1 MGDILRRSPLVVL
14 LVFLVV
20 VLAAVLAAEYLL
32 GGPPAVP
39 ASVKRTAPADAKL
52 LPPLAVVAPEQAYPE
67 TAARPLFTPTRRPAP
82 EAAAVAQPTFQKGQ
96 FVLLGVIIA
105 GNTRTAM
112 LREKANGRLHR
123 VEVGRDVNGI
133 RVSQVDRDT
142 VTLAQGTETE
152 TLPLSVQRPGATPG
166 TPGQPV
172 PPPPMPT
179 ASTMT
184 GPFGATGAP
193 AAGMAPAPG
202 TSATPV
208 PNGFGGVAPPMPSFM
223 QTPGPNGLPQQAPGN
238 ATGAAMPMQQGAN
251 GAAFPSQ
258 AADAALTP
266 EEILA
271 RRRARRAQQTQ

>member
-1 MGDILRRSPLVVL
+1 MGDILRRSPLIIVL
-14 LVFLVV
+14 
-20 VLAAVLAAEYLL
+20 AVLALALAALLAAEFLL

-52 LPPLAVVAPEQAYPE
+52 LPPLAAVAPEQAYPE

-82 EAAAVAQPTFQKGQ
+82 EAVAVAQPTFQKGQ
-96 FVLLGVIIA
+96 FVLLGVIIV

-123 VEVGRDVNGI
+123 VEVGREVNGI

-152 TLPLSVQRPGATPG
+152 TLPLSVQRPGGAPG
-166 TPGQPV
+166 TPGQPAPQ
-172 PPPPMPT
+172 PPVPT
-179 ASTMT
+179 ASSMT
-184 GPFGATGAP
+184 GPFGATGATGVP
-193 AAGMAPAPG
+193 TQAPGMPPAPA
-202 TSATPV
+202 
-208 PNGFGGVAPPMPSFM
+208 PNGFGGAAPPMPSFM
-223 QTPGPNGLPQQAPGN
+223 QTPGPNGLPQQAPPN
-238 ATGAAMPMQQGAN
+238 ATGAPVPVQQGAN